1 MADENVL
8 REYLV
13 SLGWK
18 VDEAGKKRFDGALDS
33 AGKTAAAVAAGL
45 TAAATAIA
53 ATVIKIASGFDDL
66 YFAAQRTNTSV
77 ANIKSLTYALSQL
90 GVPASQA
97 QSAIEGVARAI
108 RTNPGTESLFRT
120 LGVQTR
126 DAKGQIRDTVDIL
139 VDLDKA
145 LSGKPQYIGA
155 QYAAALGLDEAT
167 FNMIRGRAAEIKK
180 LQEEYLKRA
189 GELGVDPDKAAKA
202 ANELMT
208 NFRQLQSEIGL
219 VVDKIAI
226 DLGPPINK
234 TLNDLQAWIAEHKD
248 EIIETIKTISK
259 ALVGVA
265 EDIAAIVQNLQ
276 PLWDSFDGLAKAVT
290 GKDGLQFALEA
301 VLAYTAGAWL
311 IGMRGA
317 VFGVQ
322 AAFIALVAYLAT
334 RVHDEMQ
341 RVVGDAL
348 DKLNAAIGYQTPAGY
363 DVQKERSLT
372 TWDRIKNGWDWIT
385 GKKTYDEAFKSSWN
399 GGGKKAGKT
408 SVTANMDIP
417 AEGRAF
423 LDTIASTEA
432 AGYNVI
438 YGGKTF
444 SDYSDHPRSPQVIRS
459 GPNAGRTSTAA
470 GRYQFLGTTWDDVAG
485 ELGLTDFS
493 PESQDKAAWYLAQ
506 REYKRRTGRELEA
519 DLKSGDPD
527 VIAAAGAALSGVWT
541 SLPGGIEQ
549 GQGPGTMA
557 GRYKAAL
564 DRERARKTKPPAG
577 SYKAFPPP
585 LTAPTAPVTPQ
596 TPAEPGDW
604 WSRDDWLGGKP
615 MMPPGVTN
623 SKSTT
628 NNVNPNTTINIYG
641 SSDPVSTGREV
652 EKAQGRV
659 NQNII
664 GNVTGAVQ

>member
-18 VDEAGKKRFDGALDS
+18 IDEAGKKRFDGALDG
-33 AGKTAAAVAAGL
+33 AGKAAAAVAAGL

-77 ANIKSLTYALSQL
+77 TNIKSLTYALSQL

-126 DAKGQIRDTVDIL
+126 DAQGQIRDTVDIL

-208 NFRQLQSEIGL
+208 NFRDLQMQIGL

-226 DLGPPINK
+226 ELGPTINK
-234 TLNDLQAWIAEHKD
+234 TLSDLQAWIAEHKD
-248 EIIETIKTISK
+248 EIVEAVKAISK

-265 EDIAAIVQNLQ
+265 DDIAALVQNIK
-276 PLWDSFDGLAKAVT
+276 PLWDSFDGLARSIT
-290 GKDGLQFALEA
+290 GDDGLKAALEI
-301 VLAYTAGAWL
+301 VLTYMTTKWV
-311 IGMRGA
+311 IGMVGGVMA
-317 VFGVQ
+317 VQ
-322 AAFIALVAYLAT
+322 AAFIALVAYLST

-372 TWDRIKNGWDWIT
+372 TWDRVKNVWGWMT
-385 GKKTYDEAFKSSWN
+385 GKKSYDEAFKSSWT
-399 GGGKKAGKT
+399 GGGRARPQSLSSAQEKANAAESFAFWK
-408 SVTANMDIP
+408 ANGFTDEQAAGIVANEMHESRMNPRAVGDG
-417 AEGRAF
+417 GRAIGIF
-423 LDTIASTEA
+423 QHHPDRRAKILAGTGIDMSSATHLEQLKGTLWELQNYEKRAMDAVLNAKTPEEA
-432 AGYNVI
+432 AAA
-438 YGGKTF
+438 F
-444 SDYSDHPRSPQVIRS
+444 SMLFERPADAQGQARAR
-459 GPNAGRTSTAA
+459 AATAA
-470 GRYQFLGTTWDDVAG
+470 KLLPQL
-485 ELGLTDFS
+485 
-493 PESQDKAAWYLAQ
+493 QAA
-506 REYKRRTGRELEA
+506 
-519 DLKSGDPD
+519 
-527 VIAAAGAALSGVWT
+527 
-541 SLPGGIEQ
+541 
-549 GQGPGTMA
+549 
-557 GRYKAAL
+557 
-564 DRERARKTKPPAG
+564 RAPSAG

-585 LTAPTAPVTPQ
+585 LTAPPAPVTPQ
-596 TPAEPGDW
+596 SPAEPGDW
-604 WSRDDWLGGKP
+604 WSRDDWLNGRP
-615 MMPPGVTN
+615 MLPPGVTN

-628 NNVNPNTTINIYG
+628 NNVSPNTTINIYG